1 MSDIEKIEWTPGP
14 DFSNCRLRQFL
25 DFCGV
30 EDMAA
35 LHDKTA
41 ADPAW
46 FWGSA
51 IKFLDVQF
59 YEPYQQVLD
68 LSDGIQHPKWCLGGK
83 TNVVLNCLD
92 KHRSTSAWNK
102 TYLVW
107 EGEDGEKREFS

>member
-59 YEPYQQVLD
+59 YEP
-68 LSDGIQHPKWCLGGK
+68 
-83 TNVVLNCLD
+83 
-92 KHRSTSAWNK
+92 
-102 TYLVW
+102 
-107 EGEDGEKREFS
+107 